1 MAELGEQSDITS
13 SPAFAFLEELLAAG
27 KLTSAQAKL
36 YQSKYSKLHEVVLK
50 TYENEK
56 NLLKRAKELNKDL
69 SGERAKLEKAA
80 AAAQEDSDTIAALRA
95 EVGKGESELSMREE
109 RELLLQQELHDLQGV
124 RNELQGEVTS
134 TKKKQMA
141 ELQPRIDEIESCAFS
156 SLMPPTLASPLALS
170 VCSRAIYFWGGSST
184 LTRVCALPCA
194 ALAEVRGENDKHRAA
209 LTRLQQDQEQQK
221 ERALALRNAKL
232 ETESEKAQ
240 LITHLAKVRG
250 EPEKMKKQADIAKT
264 AADSHEGQAD
274 KSEIDIKAYEKELNE
289 QMKRRKELE
298 ETKMQLVMEAERH
311 RIEISARQ
319 AKADDIKKALATANE
334 EAAHAQAERTRLE
347 IEQKALALDG
357 KREQDGLNR
366 RAKEYSNALKRCKR
380 AEVQLQTSQAQVP
393 FMRRQLEETNR
404 QVQTLVEEGKKQHRG
419 IEELKREV
427 DIFINSFL
435 KQEGV
440 ESEKQE
446 FLRELLDSIKLL
458 EEELADESR
467 YEQQQRKEVA
477 RLTAERE
484 TNARE
489 AAKAVSSARE
499 THEELKV
506 KELVIIDLSKKH
518 VETGARLREFSKLYD
533 IVKADRNKYVN
544 QISASAQALAE
555 MKEKIKILQNE
566 VEILRNESV
575 AKDKALSKERL
586 EHQNAFYARDA
597 LRAEQNKHMAAEKE
611 KKAQVAQLAAETD
624 NLNSLINGIEKE
636 MLKLKKRYENA
647 VEERNYTGI
656 QLIDRNDEL
665 CILYEKSNM
674 QQGVLKK
681 GEVAIREREEEIR
694 MLDLAVAEQ
703 CREIEVTRRKL
714 PRVPELEQE
723 IVLLQTQLEEERA
736 LAEQLSAELEAPE
749 NSKRWRKLEG
759 KDPEP
764 EDLAAKLQVLEER
777 VNDKKE
783 QLLEKDLVLEEV
795 SNLAGRLKAQALEGR
810 EETLELA
817 KRVNDFQVRIKST
830 TRRMMA
836 TVSELSMYQA
846 SAMKLTQENQAKDE
860 SLKAQR
866 ANMEHGLPP
875 SEDIEHEWQRFERD
889 LARRA
894 ADAEAHNVLQETAP
908 AQLTHTTAEPRPNA
922 YIPDDI
928 GIPKPYGALQ
938 PFKPSELGTTMR
950 HTRKPQPR
958 EIEL

>member
-1 MAELGEQSDITS
+1 MAEAAEQSDIS
-13 SPAFAFLEELLAAG
+13 NSPAFAFLDELVSAG
-27 KLTSAQAKL
+27 KLTSAQQKL
-36 YQSKYSKLHEVVLK
+36 FQSKYSKLHEVVLK

-56 NLLKRAKELNKDL
+56 NLLKKAKDLNKDL

-80 AAAQEDSDTIAALRA
+80 AAAQEDSETIAALRA

-109 RELLLQQELHDLQGV
+109 RELLLQQELHDLQAV
-124 RNELQGEVTS
+124 RNELQGEVTA

-141 ELQPRIDEIESCAFS
+141 ELQPRIDEIE
-156 SLMPPTLASPLALS
+156 AS
-170 VCSRAIYFWGGSST
+170 
-184 LTRVCALPCA
+184 
-194 ALAEVRGENDKHRAA
+194 LAEVRSENDKHRSA
-209 LTRLQQDQEQQK
+209 LNKLQSEQEAQK
-221 ERALALRNAKL
+221 ERALALRNGKL

-250 EPEKMKKQADIAKT
+250 EPEKMKKQADIAKG
-264 AADSHEGQAD
+264 AADSHQGQAERTED
-274 KSEIDIKAYEKELNE
+274 EIKTFDHALNE

-298 ETKMQLVMEAERH
+298 ESKMALVMEAERH

-334 EAAHAQAERTRLE
+334 EASHALAERTRLE
-347 IEQKALALDG
+347 LEAKAVAQDG

-366 RAKEYSNALKRCKR
+366 KAKEYQDALKRCKR
-380 AEVQLQTSQAQVP
+380 AEVQLQTAQAQVP
-393 FMRRQLEETNR
+393 FIRRQLEEANR
-404 QVQTLVEEGKKQHRG
+404 QVQSLLEEGRKQRSA

-427 DIFINSFL
+427 DIFINSYL
-435 KQEGV
+435 KQESI
-440 ESEKQE
+440 EKEKQDL
-446 FLRELLDSIKLL
+446 LRLLLDSIKTL
-458 EEELADESR
+458 EEELVEESR
-467 YEQQQRKEVA
+467 YEQEQRKEVK
-477 RLTAERE
+477 RLTGERE

-489 AAKAVSSARE
+489 AAKAVAAAKE

-544 QISASAQALAE
+544 QISASAQALGE

-575 AKDKALSKERL
+575 DKDKALSKERL
-586 EHQNAFYARDA
+586 DHQNSFYARDA
-597 LRAEQNKHMAAEKE
+597 LRADSNKHMAAEKE

-624 NLNSLINGIEKE
+624 NLNSLINGIEKD
-636 MLKLKKRYENA
+636 MLKLKKRYESA

-674 QQGVLKK
+674 QQSVLKK

-723 IVLLQTQLEEERA
+723 IVLLQTQLEEERG
-736 LAEQLSAELEAPE
+736 LADRLSAELEAPE

-777 VNDKKE
+777 VSDKKE

-795 SNLAGRLKAQALEGR
+795 SNLANRLRTQALEGR
-810 EETLELA
+810 EDTLELA
-817 KRVNDFQVRIKST
+817 KRVNDFQAKIKGT

-846 SAMKLTQENQAKDE
+846 TAMKLTQENTYKDE
-860 SLKAQR
+860 QL
-866 ANMEHGLPP
+866 ANMTRNLDEGLPP
-875 SEDIEHEWQRFERD
+875 TEDIEREWLRYAQELD
-889 LARRA
+889 RRGT
-894 ADAEAHNVLQETAP
+894 DAYQKSVLQETAP

-928 GIPKPYGALQ
+928 GIPKPYGALA
-938 PFKPSELGTTMR
+938 PFKPTELGATMR
-950 HTRKPQPR
+950 HIRRPQPR